1 MLRWAPA
8 GRTYLSQDTLVRGR
22 LGPTSLQVCPD
33 TTLTLN
39 VFVLSHLLQT
49 AGRPR
54 ISERPLG
61 TTPPQHRRETEAQ
74 NGAEG
79 LNPPLKAVPRS
90 YF

>member
-1 MLRWAPA
+1 M
-8 GRTYLSQDTLVRGR
+8 RGR
-22 LGPTSLQVCPD
+22 LGPSSLQVRPD

-61 TTPPQHRRETEAQ
+61 TTPPQHKRETEAQ

-79 LNPPLKAVPRS
+79 LNPPPIAAPRP